1 MSSKPTNVVI
11 AGLGGQGVIKASDIL
26 ADVAFS
32 AGLDVKKS
40 ELHGMSQR
48 GGSVSSDVRFG
59 ERVFSPMVPQGGAD
73 ILLVIAPDQI
83 SVNEAVLAQGG
94 ILIEPSQIDESKLTN
109 KKSINVALLGVL
121 SCHLRFSVEAWTAAL
136 QRNLPEKLHEANLQA
151 FSIGRG
157 DGPAGGRAE
166 IGRAHV

>member
-11 AGLGGQGVIKASDIL
+11 AGLGGQGVLKASDIL

-59 ERVFSPMVPQGGAD
+59 QRVFSPMVAQGEAD
-73 ILLVIAPDQI
+73 FLLVMAPDQI
-83 SVNEAVLAQGG
+83 PVNAAALAPGG
-94 ILIEPSQIDESKLTN
+94 ILIEPSQIDESSLPN

-121 SCHLRFSVEAWTAAL
+121 SRQLPFSIKQWTAAL
-136 QRNLPEKLHEANLQA
+136 NLNFPEKLHEANLVA

-157 DGPAGGRAE
+157 GGEPRGE
-166 IGRAHV
+166 GR